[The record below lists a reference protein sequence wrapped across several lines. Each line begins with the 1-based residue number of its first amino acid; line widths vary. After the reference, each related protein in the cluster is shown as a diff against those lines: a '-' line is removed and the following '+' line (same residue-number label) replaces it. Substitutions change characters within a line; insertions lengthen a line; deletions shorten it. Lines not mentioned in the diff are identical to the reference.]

1 MPALIA
7 MLLHGLRLLAFNSRQ
22 FVTILLFTMFMNLV
36 PKVLIGLGVGFVSY
50 NLGNFGLDILYQ
62 QITGA
67 FTGLTSDM
75 LAMLKLARVDEFLS
89 IVFGAF
95 SARLTISGI
104 TAAGNGFN
112 PKTMI
117 FKA

>member
-1 MPALIA
+1 MPVLIQ
-7 MLLHGLRLLAFNSRQ
+7 MLLHGLRLLSFHSRQ
-22 FVTILLFTMFMNLV
+22 FVTVLLFTIFMHLA
-36 PKVLIGLGVGFVSY
+36 PKIFIGLGVGFVSY

-75 LAMLKLARVDEFLS
+75 LAMFKLARVDEFLS

-95 SARLTISGI
+95 SARLTITGI
-104 TAAGNGFN
+104 TAAGKGFN